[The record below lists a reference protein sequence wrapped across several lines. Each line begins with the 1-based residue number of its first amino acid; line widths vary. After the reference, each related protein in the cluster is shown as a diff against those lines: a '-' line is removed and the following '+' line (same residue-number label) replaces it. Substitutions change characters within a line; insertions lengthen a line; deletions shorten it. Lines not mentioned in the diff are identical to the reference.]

1 MGNGAVI
8 LTNPDK
14 PVNFVEVTSQK
25 SGTEIG
31 MAWDEGAA
39 NGGSVVV
46 DYRVSY
52 DQGTGTESYTILAS
66 ELL

>member
-1 MGNGAVI
+1 
-8 LTNPDK
+8 
-14 PVNFVEVTSQK
+14 
-25 SGTEIG
+25 

-66 ELL
+66 ELLQRSYVATGLIPGTTYTFVV